1 MCYSHAVDVTKDIQ
15 WEKKTA
21 HVEQRFAYIITHL
34 GRLKIVMSVVL
45 CTKYTQR
52 DRHKFCILYFSG

>member
-1 MCYSHAVDVTKDIQ
+1 MCYSHAVDVTKNIQ

-21 HVEQRFAYIITHL
+21 HVEQRFTYIITHL

-45 CTKYTQR
+45 CTKYTER
-52 DRHKFCILYFSG
+52 